1 MQAHAER
8 VGSARGAASG
18 PYLLSHLEHDHGA
31 FDAAATLLETSRTRA
46 AEAGDTL
53 LFALSTGN
61 LAYVVLDQG
70 DVDGAK
76 PLFEEVLEIERRM
89 GNRHHMAASHVTLG
103 RIALYQ
109 GQIERATTLLN
120 DGLMLANQVG
130 SKLDAADAL
139 RILGDA
145 ARRSG
150 DLDQADRS
158 CRQGLRIAWSIPD
171 PMVVIASLEVLVAI
185 AADRGDWERAARL
198 CGVAK
203 QQREQFNVSMQPVD
217 RPAYERLLDRRRGG
231 MTESAFERLQSE
243 GQAMPLDAAVA
254 YALEP
259 PAIVVPAPAARA
271 IFPAGLT
278 PREVDVLRLVAQGLT
293 DAEVAERLV
302 MARRTVNTHLTS
314 IYTKLGV
321 SSRAAATRFAVEQ
334 GLA

>member
-1 MQAHAER
+1 
-8 VGSARGAASG
+8 
-18 PYLLSHLEHDHGA
+18 
-31 FDAAATLLETSRTRA
+31 
-46 AEAGDTL
+46 
-53 LFALSTGN
+53 
-61 LAYVVLDQG
+61 
-70 DVDGAK
+70 
-76 PLFEEVLEIERRM
+76 
-89 GNRHHMAASHVTLG
+89 
-103 RIALYQ
+103 
-109 GQIERATTLLN
+109 
-120 DGLMLANQVG
+120 
-130 SKLDAADAL
+130 
-139 RILGDA
+139 
-145 ARRSG
+145 
-150 DLDQADRS
+150 
-158 CRQGLRIAWSIPD
+158 
-171 PMVVIASLEVLVAI
+171 
-185 AADRGDWERAARL
+185 
-198 CGVAK
+198 
-203 QQREQFNVSMQPVD
+203 MQPVD
-217 RPAYERLLDRRRGG
+217 RPAYERLLARLRGG